1 MIKYF
6 DKDFFKFLMGF
17 LAIVSLS
24 LLIIVVTRHY
34 AEVQAQMASVIGAT
48 NSLNVN

>member
-1 MIKYF
+1 MSKYF

-34 AEVQAQMASVIGAT
+34 AEVRAETANVISANNLKLT
-48 NSLNVN
+48 N

>member
-6 DKDFFKFLMGF
+6 DKDFFKFFMGF
-17 LAIVSLS
+17 LAIVTLS

-34 AEVQAQMASVIGAT
+34 AEVRSQTASAYI
-48 NSLNVN
+48 SLINN